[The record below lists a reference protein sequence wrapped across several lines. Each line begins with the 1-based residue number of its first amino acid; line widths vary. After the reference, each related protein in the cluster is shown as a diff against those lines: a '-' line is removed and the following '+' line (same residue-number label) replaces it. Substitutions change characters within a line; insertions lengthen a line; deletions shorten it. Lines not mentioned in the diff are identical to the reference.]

1 MNFSRNVILILG
13 FILFLNFLIF
23 AQEDKKEPEYGWK
36 NVAVGNL
43 NFTQT
48 SFSNWARGGED
59 NWTWLLDFN
68 AKFVNDQEKYNW
80 SNAGKISYGKTK
92 VSGADA
98 RKSAD
103 EIRLESVFTFKM
115 GAYVNPYVA
124 LTGETQLTNAY
135 KFSDS
140 SKVEIS
146 NFLDPGYFTE
156 SIGFGYEPVK
166 NFKTRLGLA
175 FKQTIA
181 DKFAAAYSD
190 DPKTDD
196 EIETVRSEIGMESV
210 TDYSRKLNENIL
222 FTTKLEAFSNFESV
236 KEIDVRWDN
245 VFSAKVSKYI
255 VVSFNFKLFYDKDIS
270 VKRQIKQIL
279 AVGLTYSFI

>member
-1 MNFSRNVILILG
+1 M
-13 FILFLNFLIF
+13 
-23 AQEDKKEPEYGWK
+23 
-36 NVAVGNL
+36 
-43 NFTQT
+43 
-48 SFSNWARGGED
+48 
-59 NWTWLLDFN
+59 
-68 AKFVNDQEKYNW
+68 
-80 SNAGKISYGKTK
+80 
-92 VSGADA
+92 
-98 RKSAD
+98 
-103 EIRLESVFTFKM
+103 
-115 GAYVNPYVA
+115 
-124 LTGETQLTNAY
+124 
-135 KFSDS
+135 
-140 SKVEIS
+140 
-146 NFLDPGYFTE
+146 
-156 SIGFGYEPVK
+156 
-166 NFKTRLGLA
+166 A

-190 DPKTDD
+190 DPETVD